1 MSYNISDLEIK
12 EFQKDLEGVDIIT
25 IDESSFIGIKAICIL
40 DYVMRKIRNKDLPFG
55 GYKILFFG
63 D

>member
-1 MSYNISDLEIK
+1 MFKMTYNISEFDIK

-40 DYVMRKIRNKDLPFG
+40 D
-55 GYKILFFG
+55 
-63 D
+63 